1 MLRESILVNQVL
13 SPAMSNALFQN
24 WYSTYEDLFSNISS
38 NVCNETLQDYVSATT
53 REVAG
58 QACDLHI
65 DCMLENTRESIKSTI
80 ASAAIFLSLVP
91 TIMSM
96 LGPSLVQLAL
106 LSTRRPFLSFLLSVG
121 SSEFYLD
128 GLFRIEST
136 QELLSIAH
144 GERLFPRV
152 KGRVAILISVGE
164 YVLAGAAVANVVHN
178 SWRLGHRTIVSFVCN
193 TWYFPFIW
201 TMMLP
206 GIFLLVAIPF
216 QFSAIAKDIRRR
228 THHQPSTTVSVASH
242 LAPPPA
248 PKQGVPR
255 TDSFK
260 VAKNF
265 AALEGFPSL
274 RHPSIPSEG
283 LPHFE
288 KWLTILLNAASFV
301 AAIHVLVGICFFSSI
316 LFISVTDAI
325 EVTLRYLASA
335 AICRLVVTLE
345 FTGMKAKVDNR
356 QEGEVDSIRNR

>member
-1 MLRESILVNQVL
+1 MAEIR
-13 SPAMSNALFQN
+13 FQE
-24 WYSTYEDLFSNISS
+24 WYSTYEGLFSNISS
-38 NVCNETLQDYVSATT
+38 TVCKDTLQGYMANRNGDT
-53 REVAG
+53 
-58 QACDLHI
+58 CDLHI
-65 DCMLENTRESIKSTI
+65 DCILENTRESAKSTI

-106 LSTRRPFLSFLLSVG
+106 LSTRRPVLSFLLSVG

-152 KGRVAILISVGE
+152 KGRRAVMISVAE
-164 YVLAGAAVANVVHN
+164 YVLAGLAVANVVHN
-178 SWRLGHRTIVSFVCN
+178 SWRLGSQTIVSFVCN
-193 TWYFPFIW
+193 TWYFPLVW
-201 TMMLP
+201 TLMLP
-206 GIFLLVAIPF
+206 GIFLLVTIPF
-216 QFSAIAKDIRRR
+216 QFSAVAKAIRRR
-228 THHQPSTTVSVASH
+228 SHGPEHPSRTPVSPTST
-242 LAPPPA
+242 LDPPPV

-255 TDSFK
+255 TDSLQ

-265 AALEGFPSL
+265 VTLEGLPSL
-274 RHPSIPSEG
+274 RLPEIHSQG
-283 LPHFE
+283 LPNFE

-316 LFISVTDAI
+316 LFISVSDAI

-335 AICRLVVTLE
+335 AICRLIVTLE
-345 FTGMKAKVDNR
+345 FTGMKAKVHDDQR
-356 QEGEVDSIRNR
+356 GEVDSIRSQ